1 MSTPKP
7 TRGALLLALALL
19 VSGAWAPLR
28 SQEAGEKE
36 KEKPKAA
43 ETSKKKSKKK
53 KKKKSRL
60 GSEAGQRESST
71 RAVLS
76 RVLRRYQAGFESL
89 SVSSVSDGIDPQRF
103 YDYPRFEE
111 GVTVFLQSVGE
122 LRLFTREVSVQV
134 EGDRAVMIVDAEMV
148 FARRDTPSPSERR
161 TSQITFDFQ
170 RTARGWKIT
179 EIKPRTFF
187 LP

>member
-7 TRGALLLALALL
+7 TRGALLLVLALL
-19 VSGAWAPLR
+19 ASGAWAPLS

-43 ETSKKKSKKK
+43 ETSKKKK
-53 KKKKSRL
+53 KKKKSTA
-60 GSEAGQRESST
+60 GSEPGSRKLST
-71 RAVLS
+71 RKVLS
-76 RVLRRYQAGFESL
+76 QVLRRYQTGFESL
-89 SVSSVSDGIDPQRF
+89 SVSSVSDGIDAQRF

-148 FARRDTPSPSERR
+148 FARRDTPSPRERR

-170 RTARGWKIT
+170 RTPRGWKIT
-179 EIKPRTFF
+179 EIKPRSFF